1 MRTRRT
7 RLSLALLSLLCLTGC
22 WDRVEINDLAFVL
35 TTAVDVEQDG
45 NIRYSVLLPLPGN
58 MGGASGG
65 GGGTAG
71 TKSYYIDSEVG
82 TTFREA
88 QARLQQRMS
97 RRMFLAHRR
106 TLLIGEDYAKRG
118 IRDIFDTTPRS
129 PESRM
134 TIYMV
139 VTKGKAYELLQA
151 SPQFERFPSEAIR
164 ELAKART
171 VMNLNMKQVAL
182 SLSSPGGDAVAV
194 YMGMKE
200 SEKNSKST
208 KKSKEIELLG
218 YAQFRRDKMT
228 GVFENA
234 EASGLAWLK
243 NMPVHST
250 ATVNIEDKYTIAL
263 SIFDSKSHIQSRS
276 VRGKLRFD
284 IRTEAKAKVTESLG
298 MYDLSQTGKVR
309 KVEAAMNRY
318 IERAIREAIRKM
330 IANRADSAQFGSYL
344 WREHPSL
351 WDKKYAARW
360 PAGMKDA
367 DFRIQVKSV
376 LTETGLIYENVT
388 KEGHT
393 R

>member
-1 MRTRRT
+1 MRLRRT

-22 WDRVEINDLAFVL
+22 WDRVEINDLAFIL
-35 TTAVDVEQDG
+35 TTAVDVEPDG
-45 NIRYSVLLPLPGN
+45 KIRYSVLLPLPGN

-71 TKSYYIDSEVG
+71 TKSYYIDSETG

-106 TLLIGEDYAKRG
+106 TVLISEDFAKRG
-118 IRDIFDTTPRS
+118 IRDIFDATPRS

-134 TIYMV
+134 TIYMI
-139 VTKGKAYELLQA
+139 VTQGKAYELLQA
-151 SPQFERFPSEAIR
+151 TPQFERFPSEAIR

-171 VMNLNMKQVAL
+171 TISINMKEVAL
-182 SLSSPGGDAVAV
+182 ALSSPGSDAVTV
-194 YMGMKE
+194 YMGVKE
-200 SEKNSKST
+200 SEKNSK
-208 KKSKEIELLG
+208 KSKELELLG
-218 YAQFRRDKMT
+218 YAQFREDKMT
-228 GVFENA
+228 GVFKNA

-243 NMPVHST
+243 NLPVHST
-250 ATVNIEDKYTIAL
+250 ATVKVEDRHMITL
-263 SIFDSKSHIQSRS
+263 SIHDTKCRIRSRP
-276 VRGKLRFD
+276 VRGKLQFD
-284 IRTEAKAKVTESLG
+284 IVVEAKAKVIESLG
-298 MYDLSQTGKVR
+298 MYDLSQTGKIR

-318 IERAIREAIRKM
+318 IERAIKEAIRKM

-344 WREHPSL
+344 WRAHPRL
-351 WDKKYAARW
+351 WEKKYAPRW

-367 DFRIQVKSV
+367 DYRIQVKSV

-388 KEGHT
+388 KAGRT